1 MHLDD
6 GVTSLRSALVTCYEG
21 GGGGVPTGLYGAP
34 TGAGSM
40 PPSYTAPT
48 GATGAGAPAYVN
60 GASYG
65 GFGGS
70 YGGFGGLGPCQT
82 IVDQLAGAVAQSCA
96 AQEYLHDLVKL
107 GKHMA
112 SERADVMERCGNGGY
127 DHDGDRDHG
136 RGGRKLE
143 AKRSHHNRHRERR
156 AARLPPYARL
166 VHC

>member
-6 GVTSLRSALVTCYEG
+6 GVSSLRSALVTCYEG

-96 AQEYLHDLVKL
+96 AQEYVSDLVKL
-107 GKHMA
+107 AKHMA
-112 SERADVMERCGNGGY
+112 SERADVMERCGSGN
-127 DHDGDRDHG
+127 DHYGDRDHG